1 LLVSGPVGPRDE
13 SQIWTLSVVGGTLQK
28 IREEGRGAS
37 ISPDGSRIVF
47 VSGDR
52 EIWLMNA
59 DGQGARKLLE
69 VPKDYWVAGNSL
81 VEWSPDGQ
89 QIVFL
94 TRRREPDETTLQIHG
109 INSGETIAL
118 LSRRVLRSFC
128 WTHDWHILYAQ
139 PELSANEE
147 SDSLWEIKINPRTLQ
162 SSNPRR
168 LTNDIGF
175 SVFDLSA
182 TADGKLL
189 AYVWQRQQSDVYW
202 GELEGNRT
210 RLKNPARL
218 TLDER
223 MDWLGGWNRNGKSLL
238 FFSDRNGDFDIFR
251 QGITDRDAEP
261 IVVGSDEKR
270 APQLSPDGRWILYLE
285 WPKTASGT
293 SANSAHLMRVPV
305 SGGAPEFVLDARG
318 YPGSA
323 KIQHE
328 MEPVTATGYP
338 DFRCASVPGSPCVL
352 AEAEDNRIVFSRFDS
367 ENGARRELTRVD
379 ISRDSV
385 WDLSRDGSRLVFAAR
400 ISGSPIRILDL
411 ATGTERHQLLA
422 GSPLV
427 YSVSWASDGKSLF
440 VTTFLVKGS
449 SLLHVFLDGRTQL
462 LRQFSTWV
470 ERPIPSPNGR
480 FLAFGEVSVNSNAW
494 VLER

>member
-1 LLVSGPVGPRDE
+1 
-13 SQIWTLSVVGGTLQK
+13 
-28 IREEGRGAS
+28 
-37 ISPDGSRIVF
+37 
-47 VSGDR
+47 
-52 EIWLMNA
+52 MNA
-59 DGQGARKLLE
+59 DGQGARKVLDVGNGYS
-69 VPKDYWVAGNSL
+69 VPGNTL

-89 QIVFL
+89 QITFL
-94 TRRREPDETTLQIHG
+94 KRRREPEETTLQIHG
-109 INSGETIAL
+109 INSGETTTL
-118 LSRRVLRSFC
+118 LWSRVLRSFC

-139 PELSANEE
+139 AERAPNEG
-147 SDSLWEIKINPRTLQ
+147 SDSLWEIGVDPRTRQ
-162 SSNPRR
+162 PSNPRR

-202 GELEGNRT
+202 GGLEDNGT
-210 RLKNPARL
+210 RLEEPVRL

-223 MDWLGGWNRNGKSLL
+223 MDWLGGWSRNGKSLL

-270 APQLSPDGRWILYLE
+270 APRLSPDGRWILYLE
-285 WPKTASGT
+285 WPKTAGDT
-293 SANSAHLMRVPV
+293 SADSAHLMRVPV
-305 SGGAPEFVLDARG
+305 SGGVPEFVFDARG

-352 AEAEDNRIVFSRFDS
+352 GEADDNRIVFSRFDS
-367 ENGARRELTRVD
+367 ESVAKRELTRVD
-379 ISRDSV
+379 IRRDSV

-400 ISGSPIRILDL
+400 LSGSPIRILDL
-411 ATGTERHQLLA
+411 ASGAERHQLLA

-440 VTTFLVKGS
+440 VTTFSIKGS
-449 SLLHVFLDGRTQL
+449 SLLRVFLDGRTRL

-470 ERPIPSPNGR
+470 ETPIPSPDGSV
-480 FLAFGEVSVNSNAW
+480 LAFGEVSVNSNAW
-494 VLER
+494 VLDR